1 MASKEETTPEEEME
15 CKSFEKSPEG
25 HMMEESAEKTE
36 LVAGDTTTFE
46 EFLSLAGTNS
56 FWNHG
61 FACLLFIGSIPPT
74 LIGFSYQ
81 FLGTTPEYWCHI
93 QDLYDANW
101 TSQEIID
108 FAIPRKVDG
117 NLDGC
122 LRWNYNYTLAATL
135 GYEAAKEN
143 PAFVANDTAHGAM
156 SCAARDFNLTQ
167 YSSTLVTEYDLV
179 CDRRA
184 LYSTTTS
191 VLHAGS
197 FVASLLVGYVT
208 DRIGKRR
215 TVLISYAFIVAFGL
229 TATFSSSVE
238 MYIVCQFFLSIFRM
252 VISITEYV
260 LILELSSSK
269 LRTYLS
275 CMWNISFAIGQ
286 MLIPL
291 IAYYIREWRYMYLA
305 FLSTYAYAISY
316 FCFLPESPRWLIL
329 RGRYKDAINFLKT
342 VARWNGRTLPSDE
355 GLMEMMRRINI
366 KDTEE
371 NNQGGRPVRLFLDQ
385 LRQLFETKIKIVRT
399 LILFF
404 SWFTITFVY
413 YGVTLISINLGSNEY
428 WYMFFG
434 GLMELPVCFILWPLT
449 HFFGRRLCM
458 ASSLLLC
465 VACLLGSL
473 GVEGSILWKTTLAL
487 LGKLGIS
494 SAFLLVY
501 LLTAEIN
508 TTKTRTLA
516 VGISSTVAR
525 FGGVSSPYIN
535 DILGEAYPA
544 APRTIF
550 GVLSC
555 IAGFLTFLLPET
567 RGTAL
572 PETKTDVETIG
583 TNAKKKEKSQTP

>member
-1 MASKEETTPEEEME
+1 MASKEKTTPEEEME
-15 CKSFEKSPEG
+15 CETFERSPES

-46 EFLSLAGTNS
+46 EVLSLAGTNS

-61 FACLLFIGSIPPT
+61 FACLLFIGTIAPT
-74 LIGFSYQ
+74 VMGLSYQ

-93 QDLYDANW
+93 QELCDANW

-143 PAFVANDTAHGAM
+143 LAFVANDTAHGAM

-184 LYSTTTS
+184 LYTTTIS
-191 VLHAGS
+191 VFQAGAL
-197 FVASLLVGYVT
+197 VASFLVGYVT
-208 DRIGKRR
+208 DRIGKRP
-215 TVLISYAFIVAFGL
+215 TVLICYAFIAFSGVA
-229 TATFSSSVE
+229 ATFSSSVE

-252 VISITEYV
+252 VVALAEYV

-275 CMWNISFAIGQ
+275 CMFNIPFAIGQ
-286 MLIPL
+286 MLISL
-291 IAYYIREWRYMYLA
+291 IAYYVREWRYMYLA
-305 FLSTYAYAISY
+305 FLSTYSVAITY
-316 FCFLPESPRWLIL
+316 FWLLPESPRWLIL

-342 VARWNGRTLPSDE
+342 VARWNRRTLPSDE
-355 GLMEMMRRINI
+355 GLMEMMKRINI

-371 NNQGGRPVRLFLDQ
+371 NNKGGNPLRLFLDQ
-385 LRQLFETKIKIVRT
+385 LRQLFETKIKIVRS

-404 SWFTITFVY
+404 CWFTITFVY

-434 GLMELPVCFILWPLT
+434 GLAELSVCFVLWPLI
-449 HFFGRRLCM
+449 HYFGRRLCM
-458 ASSLLLC
+458 AGSLLLC
-465 VACLLGSL
+465 AACLLGSL
-473 GVEGSILWKTTLAL
+473 GVEGAILWKTALAL
-487 LGKLGIS
+487 LGKFGIS
-494 SAFLLVY
+494 SAFVVVY

-516 VGISSTVAR
+516 VGISNTVAR
-525 FGGVSSPYIN
+525 LGGITAPYIN
-535 DILGEAYPA
+535 DILGDAYPV
-544 APRTIF
+544 APRLIF
-550 GVLSC
+550 GILSC

-583 TNAKKKEKSQTP
+583 SNTQKKGRSQAP

>member
-108 FAIPRKVDG
+108 FAIPSM
-117 NLDGC
+117 
-122 LRWNYNYTLAATL
+122 TLSAIVELCIQPRPQSFMLGHSSPLFLWDTL
-135 GYEAAKEN
+135 
-143 PAFVANDTAHGAM
+143 
-156 SCAARDFNLTQ
+156 LT
-167 YSSTLVTEYDLV
+167 V
-179 CDRRA
+179 
-184 LYSTTTS
+184 
-191 VLHAGS
+191 
-197 FVASLLVGYVT
+197 
-208 DRIGKRR
+208 
-215 TVLISYAFIVAFGL
+215 
-229 TATFSSSVE
+229 
-238 MYIVCQFFLSIFRM
+238 
-252 VISITEYV
+252 
-260 LILELSSSK
+260 LELSSSK

-535 DILGEAYPA
+535 DILYSVETPEDGNSNTAVFYQNENK
-544 APRTIF
+544 
-550 GVLSC
+550 
-555 IAGFLTFLLPET
+555 IAGPM
-567 RGTAL
+567 
-572 PETKTDVETIG
+572 PG
-583 TNAKKKEKSQTP
+583 TNSMVSGERGKDENLKELLSSSSFSSSSVSSVFTSVSVSVAEVE